1 MRKTLLLLCL
11 ALEAVP
17 WVSARA
23 GSVEAPRPDD
33 AALLVGIRQAI
44 NDSHFT
50 SPIEVTELFS
60 APSNS
65 SNPWMLCIRS
75 GQSDETRRIG
85 YSAFFNEQYVQSRYS
100 VFTTTAARSSIT
112 RSLIPR
118 RYLRR
123 RDRRPFRR
131 SVIAHKQ
138 NDAGTKIPAPPGA
151 RRGEASNLNPR
162 RCA

>member
-100 VFTTTAARSSIT
+100 VFYDNCGAQQYHPFVDPAT
-112 RSLIPR
+112 IPPPPR
-118 RYLRR
+118 
-123 RDRRPFRR
+123 
-131 SVIAHKQ
+131 
-138 NDAGTKIPAPPGA
+138 PAPVQKKRHRSQA
-151 RRGEASNLNPR
+151 K
-162 RCA
+162 